1 MSDYEHDG
9 NIFTGI
15 EDELREHREYEKN
28 YYSGGGGGKDLPL
41 QGGDAEF
48 VLGQQIVHF
57 PGGLAGL
64 LPLGGESL
72 GNLPPPRSMTP
83 PE

>member
-28 YYSGGGGGKDLPL
+28 YYSGGGGGKKHHYYFPPNDSRCVRYVVVV
-41 QGGDAEF
+41 GGKDIFLRQSGA
-48 VLGQQIVHF
+48 
-57 PGGLAGL
+57 A
-64 LPLGGESL
+64 S
-72 GNLPPPRSMTP
+72 PPA
-83 PE
+83 

>member
-28 YYSGGGGGKDLPL
+28 YYSGGGGGKEPQGCGCCL
-41 QGGDAEF
+41 QVAIAALVVALWQLF
-48 VLGQQIVHF
+48 QAF
-57 PGGLAGL
+57 
-64 LPLGGESL
+64 
-72 GNLPPPRSMTP
+72 TY
-83 PE
+83 

>member
-28 YYSGGGGGKDLPL
+28 YYSGGGGSKEP
-41 QGGDAEF
+41 QGCGCC
-48 VLGQQIVHF
+48 
-57 PGGLAGL
+57 LASGWFWL
-64 LPLGGESL
+64 FAILYWLFMEYC
-72 GNLPPPRSMTP
+72 
-83 PE
+83 EHKY